1 MSRYMRLQNILNT
14 ITDNVKF
21 ENNVTLLSVY
31 FNQTLN
37 LQYNSVHLTFTLEI
51 ESMTYNGKSAYH
63 ILTVICT

>member
-1 MSRYMRLQNILNT
+1 MRLQNILNT

-51 ESMTYNGKSAYH
+51 EPMTYNGKSAYH

>member
-1 MSRYMRLQNILNT
+1 MRLQNILNT